1 MLMPF
6 FEWMEGLAIYSS
18 SVYIGPALN
27 IVHLMG
33 MVVFLGAILI
43 VDLRLLG
50 TGLKRHPTAAVA
62 RDAQP
67 WLIGSLLVL
76 LLTGVPATV
85 ATATQQY
92 TNSIFW
98 AKMYLL
104 ALGLV
109 FLFTIRR
116 QAAFAE
122 EGRVPSAAKKA
133 IGLVSIVIW
142 LGVAAL
148 ARLIMM
154 LPDNTFEW
162 LVGAA
167 AILCPGTPRSLRKRR
182 CLSRNEGAP
191 RR

>member
-1 MLMPF
+1 MPF
-6 FEWMEGLAIYSS
+6 FEWMEDLAIYGG

-50 TGLKRHPTAAVA
+50 TGLKRHSTASVA

-67 WLIGSLLVL
+67 WLVGGLVVLVL
-76 LLTGVPATV
+76 TGIPATM
-85 ATATQQY
+85 ATATEQY
-92 TNSIFW
+92 TSSIFW

-116 QAAFAE
+116 VVTFAE
-122 EGRVPSAAKKA
+122 EGRVPPALKKA
-133 IGLVSIVIW
+133 VGVVSIVIW

-154 LPDNTFEW
+154 IPANSFEW

-167 AILCPGTPRSLRKRR
+167 AILARGEAAC
-182 CLSRNEGAP
+182 
-191 RR
+191 

>member
-1 MLMPF
+1 MPF
-6 FEWMEGLAIYSS
+6 FEWMEGLAIYGS

-50 TGLKRHPTAAVA
+50 AGLKRHPTAAVA

-67 WLIGSLLVL
+67 WLIGGLVVLVL
-76 LLTGVPATV
+76 TGIPATM
-85 ATATQQY
+85 ATATDQY
-92 TNSIFW
+92 ANSIFW

-116 QAAFAE
+116 LVTSAE
-122 EGRVPSAAKKA
+122 EGRVPSAARKA
-133 IGLVSIVIW
+133 TGLVSIFIW

-154 LPDNTFEW
+154 IPANTFEW

-167 AILCPGTPRSLRKRR
+167 AILCTGAPRALRKRV
-182 CLSRNEGAP
+182 LP
-191 RR
+191 FTK